1 MENKFLKINPAD
13 NVVVA
18 IQPISAGETIAI
30 DGKEIKV
37 NQDTPAGHK
46 ILLEDINEGVD
57 VIKYGYPIGHA
68 KQNLKQGDWVN
79 ENNLKTNLAGLL
91 DYTYNPVKC
100 DLDIANRNLTFK
112 GYRRKNGHRQP
123 YTRVVIDTIG

>member
-37 NQDTPAGHK
+37 NQDTPAGH
-46 ILLEDINEGVD
+46 N
-57 VIKYGYPIGHA
+57 
-68 KQNLKQGDWVN
+68 QQ
-79 ENNLKTNLAGLL
+79 
-91 DYTYNPVKC
+91 
-100 DLDIANRNLTFK
+100 
-112 GYRRKNGHRQP
+112 
-123 YTRVVIDTIG
+123 IDASQLQCG

>member
-100 DLDIANRNLTFK
+100 DLDIANRNHTSK
-112 GYRRKNGHRQP
+112 GYRR
-123 YTRVVIDTIG
+123 